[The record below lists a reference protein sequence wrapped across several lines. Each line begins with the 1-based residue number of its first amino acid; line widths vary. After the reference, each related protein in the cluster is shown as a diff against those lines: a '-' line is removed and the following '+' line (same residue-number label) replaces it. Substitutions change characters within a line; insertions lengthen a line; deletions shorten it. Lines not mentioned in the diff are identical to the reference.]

1 MKRPTR
7 ELYPP
12 CPLTDAYPVLRRI
25 PVEERA
31 PLVKQAEAGIPLNA
45 EQCARLDFHESI
57 TCVWLIP
64 ATGKATEA
72 QLNALFRPE
81 LRFHWADAVEAMR
94 QQAKEKEGAA

>member
-31 PLVKQAEAGIPLNA
+31 PLVEQAEAGIPLNA

-57 TCVWLIP
+57 TCVWLMP
-64 ATGKATEA
+64 AYGRATEA
-72 QLNALFRPE
+72 QTNVLFPPE
-81 LRFHWADAVEAMR
+81 LRFHWDDAIEAMR
-94 QQAKEKEGAA
+94 AAAEQP